1 MKRKVIAL
9 CLALLLLVTSVSAIQ
24 YYNEEDQTT
33 SGGTSGTIKVKKH
46 VYKEQVSYSGYTVT
60 YYGIEGYVTEQN
72 PPSTTWISKG
82 YLFKTNSSTHFAEQ
96 SQTTTLHKRYSGLTC
111 QEMYNSYTLYL
122 RTSDSYYGSSSYTK
136 NGNF

>member
-1 MKRKVIAL
+1 M

-24 YYNEEDQTT
+24 YYNEENQTT
-33 SGGTSGTIKVKKH
+33 SGGIFGTIQVKKH

-60 YYGIEGYVTEQN
+60 YYGIEGYVNGT
-72 PPSTTWISKG
+72 STITTTWTSKG
-82 YLFKTNSSTHFAEQ
+82 YLFKTNGSTHFAEQ
-96 SQTTTLHKRYSGLTC
+96 SQTANLHKRYSGLTG

-136 NGNF
+136 SGNF